1 MQSNSA
7 VSVCLCPWEV
17 PFPALLVVWGLCLAG
32 CVQPC
37 CHPATALPGTHVAHA
52 ACFRVS
58 SLRQVQLQWDG
69 MFHSADLLKT
79 CALHAVD

>member
-32 CVQPC
+32 CVQSC
-37 CHPATALPGTHVAHA
+37 CHPATALPGTRGACSLLQGQFSEAGA
-52 ACFRVS
+52 AV
-58 SLRQVQLQWDG
+58 VGWDVPLG
-69 MFHSADLLKT
+69 
-79 CALHAVD
+79 